1 NTPAPEGTP
10 FQPLSAGDI
19 NRTWLRPNLFAIGA
33 GTNAHPY
40 AQVALLQ
47 KIFNN
52 ITTTS
57 NVFGVWWT
65 VGYFEVVDE
74 SVRPARLGKE
84 IGRAEN
90 RHIRHRFF
98 AVVDRSGLELF
109 RTSAVSPLPIIGAAW
124 NSLTSYPVNGTA
136 TYGGVHYQALEA
148 NKGVVP
154 PSDLTKW

>member
-1 NTPAPEGTP
+1 
-10 FQPLSAGDI
+10 LSAGDFT
-19 NRTWLRPNLFAIGA
+19 RTWLRLDP
-33 GTNAHPY
+33 GTGKPAVDVGVLGSHPY
-40 AQVALLQ
+40 AQKALLQ

-74 SVRPARLGKE
+74 SVRPAKLGKE

-98 AVVDRSGLELF
+98 ALVDRSGLELF
-109 RTSAVSPLPIIGAAW
+109 RTTSTNTAIIGTDW
-124 NSLTSYPVNGTA
+124 NSMA
-136 TYGGVHYQALEA
+136 
-148 NKGVVP
+148 K
-154 PSDLTKW
+154 